1 MNVFTGHRLAGL
13 IADRTGQPALG
24 HDAEIVGRVL
34 PFRITSHVADEL
46 VDWSRAPDDPVY
58 RLVMPHRDMLAP
70 ADFAAVEQT
79 LRDGDRDRLRLVVDG
94 LRERFDPHPGGRDD
108 GDLRHTYPETL
119 LVLPFQGRTCGAPCA
134 SCFRRPRSTGD
145 PARPR
150 PLGGPEAMA
159 AHLAHHPEI
168 TEVLLGGDPFTVR
181 TPLLDAYLA
190 PLLDRPHVTTVR
202 IRTES
207 VSFRPQRFLDAPDAD
222 DLLRLL
228 ERVVASGRRLL
239 LTLPISHPRE
249 LRPEATRRA
258 VSRLIATGAVL
269 RTEAPVVRHVND
281 DAGVWA
287 RMWRDQ
293 IALGLVPHA
302 LLAGY
307 EEGPR
312 RRSPGLSLART
323 LDVCTA
329 AVRQVSGA
337 GAGAGAGAGD
347 GVGEGLRDRLG
358 VGVGTGGGLGG
369 GAGVGVGGVESGL
382 RVSAPVLRGP
392 VMTTGLGEL
401 AVEGIAHL
409 DDGPAFTLR
418 ALRTCDPALTGTVAY
433 ARFDPMA
440 TRWDELTPY
449 GPRDRALI
457 PGESLTPDDLV
468 G

>member
-1 MNVFTGHRLAGL
+1 MNVFTGHRLGRL

-46 VDWSRAPDDPVY
+46 VDWSRAPDDPLY

-119 LVLPFQGRTCGAPCA
+119 LVLPFQGRTCRAPCA
-134 SCFRRPRSTGD
+134 SCFRRPGSTGD
-145 PARPR
+145 PVRSRMP
-150 PLGGPEAMA
+150 GGPEAMA

-168 TEVLLGGDPFTVR
+168 TEVLLGGDPFAVR
-181 TPLLDAYLA
+181 TPLLDTYLA

-202 IRTES
+202 IRTET

-228 ERVVASGRRLL
+228 ERVVASGRRLV

-258 VSRLIATGAVL
+258 VSRLRATGAVL

-329 AVRQVSGA
+329 AVRQVSGLRDGLGDGL
-337 GAGAGAGAGD
+337 GAGTGI
-347 GVGEGLRDRLG
+347 G
-358 VGVGTGGGLGG
+358 VGVGV
-369 GAGVGVGGVESGL
+369 GVGVGGRGGGEGEGTEPGL
-382 RVSAPVLRGP
+382 RVPAPVLRGP
-392 VMTTGLGEL
+392 VMITGLGEL

-409 DDGPAFTLR
+409 DDGPAFALR

>member
-94 LRERFDPHPGGRDD
+94 LRERFDPHPGGRGD

-145 PARPR
+145 PERPR

-181 TPLLDAYLA
+181 TPLLAAYLA

-202 IRTES
+202 IRSES
-207 VSFRPQRFLDAPDAD
+207 VSFRPQRFLDAPDAG

-258 VSRLIATGAVL
+258 VSRLRATGAVL

-287 RMWRDQ
+287 RMWQDQ

-312 RRSPGLSLART
+312 HRSPGLSLART
-323 LDVCTA
+323 LDVCKA

-337 GAGAGAGAGD
+337 GAGD
-347 GVGEGLRDRLG
+347 GLG
-358 VGVGTGGGLGG
+358 VSVGTGVGLGG
-369 GAGVGVGGVESGL
+369 GVRGGAGGAEPGL
-382 RVSAPVLRGP
+382 RVPAPVLRGP

-409 DDGPAFTLR
+409 EGGPAFTLR
-418 ALRTCDPALTGTVAY
+418 ALRACDPALTGTVAY

-449 GPRDRALI
+449 GPRDRTLI